1 MFSKDA
7 TIKNGMVKR
16 KVTDTIYKGFMLYKA
31 GTNEF
36 EARSN
41 SDGTVYKGSLDD
53 VKNKIDKYWERKD
66 AEEVLKNKDS
76 YLSPGAGLEERKQQK
91 EILKAKYP
99 DYNPVRHDVFVSRY
113 NKEEQLAAEKQ
124 YRVNRGIE
132 KDSAVENI
140 IGKHNDIPDDQ
151 FDPEQLQLGIET
163 EMEHT
168 DSDEVAKSIAKD
180 HLSEYQF
187 YYSYLQLAEQIM
199 EKNIALDQIQLFIK
213 NY

>member
-7 TIKNGMVKR
+7 TIKNGMVRK
-16 KVTDTIYKGFMLYKA
+16 KVTDTIYKGFMLYKS

-36 EARSN
+36 EAKKQDTGEQFN
-41 SDGTVYKGSLDD
+41 GSLDD

-180 HLSEYQF
+180 HLMEIKD
-187 YYSYLQLAEQIM
+187 YYTRLKRM
-199 EKNIALDQIQLFIK
+199 EEGAKV
-213 NY
+213 